1 MRVKTPAIDE
11 IFRLVAN
18 DPGSYTLIV
27 ASTLLKKF
35 YLLIKRKENY
45 NETTT

>member
-27 ASTLLKKF
+27 ASTPKKF
-35 YLLIKRKENY
+35 YLLIKRTENY
-45 NETTT
+45 NEKTT

>member
-1 MRVKTPAIDE
+1 MDKPPAIDE

-18 DPGSYTLIV
+18 DPGSNTLIV
-27 ASTLLKKF
+27 ASTLKKF
-35 YLLIKRKENY
+35 YLLINKTENY

>member
-18 DPGSYTLIV
+18 DPGFYTLIV
-27 ASTLLKKF
+27 ASTLKKF